1 MRKFLW
7 MILPILL
14 AGQMSPATAKKS
26 KPTKPAKTVATQPV
40 VAKPAP
46 KVVAPV
52 QPGLSPIS
60 DRLLAAHNQ
69 ERGRL
74 GLAPL
79 TWSTALAQSASVWA
93 QHLAKTSSFDH
104 APPSKP
110 DEGENLWMGTKGA
123 YTPEDM
129 VGLWIDEKRMFKRGL
144 FPNVSTTGQW
154 SDVGHY
160 TQLIWSRTARI
171 GCAIASNS
179 ESDFLV
185 CRYDPPGNWIGES
198 PFGLAKSAPTQQN

>member
-1 MRKFLW
+1 MVMRNVLW
-7 MILPILL
+7 LMMPLLL
-14 AGQMSPATAKKS
+14 AGPADARK
-26 KPTKPAKTVATQPV
+26 ARPV
-40 VAKPAP
+40 RPVKAA
-46 KVVAPV
+46 VIAPV
-52 QPGLSPIS
+52 PRVVVPAVAALSSIN
-60 DRLLAAHNQ
+60 DRLLAEHNR
-69 ERGRL
+69 ERAKL

-79 TWSTALAQSASVWA
+79 TWSPALEASAARWA
-93 QHLAKTSSFDH
+93 AHLAKTNSFEH
-104 APPSKP
+104 APQGQP

-123 YTPEDM
+123 YSPEDM

-160 TQLIWSRTARI
+160 TQIIWYKTARI

-179 ESDFLV
+179 DSDFLV

-198 PFGLAKSAPTQQN
+198 PFGPTNTAPASQR